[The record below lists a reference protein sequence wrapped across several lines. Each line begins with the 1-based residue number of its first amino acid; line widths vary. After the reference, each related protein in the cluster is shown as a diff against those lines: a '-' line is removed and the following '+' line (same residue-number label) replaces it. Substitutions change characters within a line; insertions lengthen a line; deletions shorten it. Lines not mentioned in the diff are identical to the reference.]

1 MGQYRQHVFICTNG
15 PYCSFDGDSEG
26 LLKRLKQRVAEAGLT
41 AEVRINRAGCLNQ
54 CGHGINLVVYPEDVW
69 YCGAQASDADA
80 IFEQHIVGGKPVE
93 RLVNRMPPGDNKD
106 TEAYPAEIK
115 QFKQVDKRLDAQ
127 RREEVARIKAH
138 LAAASA
144 PNEFGA

>member
-54 CGHGINLVVYPEDVW
+54 CGHGPNLVIYPEDVW
-69 YCGAQASDADA
+69 YCGVQASDADA
-80 IFEQHIVGGKPVE
+80 IFEQHIVGGQSVE
-93 RLVNRMPPGDNKD
+93 RLLSSLPPGDNKH
-106 TEAYPAEIK
+106 TESYPAEIK

-127 RREEVARIKAH
+127 RREEVARIKAQ
-138 LAAASA
+138 LAGAA
-144 PNEFGA
+144 E